1 MREKF
6 SQKKL
11 EVIEVGWQNEESY
24 WARLNY
30 FQMFLLHSSMFV
42 CWSIFVVVVVVV
54 VFVTQDCRLMG
65 YNAFQT
71 LFPALYFQSLFSN
84 NFRHFSDPCFSYDK
98 WSLRFYSCFQSTKST
113 LLLHKGSILQDV
125 NYLAFWHSSCF
136 GQNGQHL
143 H

>member
-1 MREKF
+1 MADKMRKVTEPGKTTF
-6 SQKKL
+6 KCFYSIAPCL
-11 EVIEVGWQNEESY
+11 
-24 WARLNY
+24 
-30 FQMFLLHSSMFV
+30 FV
-42 CWSIFVVVVVVV
+42 CLSIFVVVVVVV
-54 VFVTQDCRLMG
+54 TLDCRLMG

-125 NYLAFWHSSCF
+125 NYLVFWHSSCF